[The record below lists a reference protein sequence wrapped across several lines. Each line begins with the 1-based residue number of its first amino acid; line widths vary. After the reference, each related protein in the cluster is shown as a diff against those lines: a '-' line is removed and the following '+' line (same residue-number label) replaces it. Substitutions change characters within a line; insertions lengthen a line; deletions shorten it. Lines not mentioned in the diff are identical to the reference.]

1 MFTMGNTRR
10 KEDRTK
16 RRTSR
21 KSNEMSGPHLDG
33 PKSQKAKRTAGNATT
48 ETNQGNSEKSKIVTM
63 TSPVKPIFGRTK
75 SKMVGRE
82 ESPDEGRSKG
92 SGVVRKSPTKTKN
105 QIILPQSINNFD
117 EAVTFLSKH
126 STNYPYENNELA
138 ILLAPKF
145 GEFLE
150 KNQACLPKTVTYKTA
165 SAKKIKK
172 SFSDMCD
179 LISSTEQNVSAK
191 LRSLATFLSF
201 IIVGSYCA
209 FQLAQAQPVKIQTVL
224 WPAQELFSKLA
235 KNFVYGY
242 AQRSMEWTMTK
253 STSGEQAANYKI
265 VLFNQQK
272 RLAMHVYKNAA
283 ILSDYETI

>member
-1 MFTMGNTRR
+1 MGNTRR
-10 KEDRTK
+10 KEDRTR

-75 SKMVGRE
+75 SRKVGRE
-82 ESPDEGRSKG
+82 ESPDEGRSRG

-105 QIILPQSINNFD
+105 QTILPQSINNFD

-126 STNYPYENNELA
+126 STNYPYKNNELA

-150 KNQACLPKTVTYKTA
+150 KNQACLPNTVTYTTA
-165 SAKKIKK
+165 SVRKIRGP
-172 SFSDMCD
+172 FSYMCN
-179 LISSTEQNVSAK
+179 LISSTKQNVST
-191 LRSLATFLSF
+191 RPTSLSTFLSF

-209 FQLAQAQPVKIQTVL
+209 CQLAENRPVKIDPVL
-224 WPAQELFSKLA
+224 SAARKLFNKLA
-235 KNFVYGY
+235 PNFVYGY
-242 AQRSMEWTMTK
+242 AQRSMKWTMTK
-253 STSGEQAANYKI
+253 SKSGQRAANYEI

-272 RLAMHVYKNAA
+272 NLAMNVCNNGE
-283 ILSDYETI
+283 ILHDSNTI